1 MMFRV
6 AVCDNDPSDLAQLEA
21 GTRAFFAAHPQLCG
35 TAVVFRTGAELAEA
49 LHRGEQFAVYML
61 DILMPDVDGLTL
73 ARTVRAQSWDAPIV
87 FVTSSP
93 EFALDAY
100 GLHALR
106 YITKPL
112 RTDELISA
120 LELCCTVSAGRSG
133 RVTTIKNGGQLTRL
147 RLDDIM
153 YIENNVRSAVYHLA
167 DGSTATGMRRS
178 GAFEQ
183 SIGSIPDEPDF
194 IQPHKSF
201 FVNMAFIRTLHADLI
216 VMDDGAE
223 IPINRKRLALIR
235 QRYMDFLSDKGGA
248 V

>member
-1 MMFRV
+1 
-6 AVCDNDPSDLAQLEA
+6 
-21 GTRAFFAAHPQLCG
+21 
-35 TAVVFRTGAELAEA
+35 
-49 LHRGEQFAVYML
+49 
-61 DILMPDVDGLTL
+61 
-73 ARTVRAQSWDAPIV
+73 
-87 FVTSSP
+87 
-93 EFALDAY
+93 
-100 GLHALR
+100 
-106 YITKPL
+106 
-112 RTDELISA
+112 
-120 LELCCTVSAGRSG
+120 
-133 RVTTIKNGGQLTRL
+133 
-147 RLDDIM
+147 M